1 MRQVFKLV
9 FLFVG
14 VVIGA
19 GFATGSEIVLYFKN
33 NGYFSVLFAAIIIG
47 LLSVAFCYFGKFRN
61 NAKWLNILLKI
72 VVFFGSI
79 VTYCVMISGV
89 SELIFTQFG
98 VKYFGIVVG
107 LIVAFLMLYDIKII
121 KLLNLII
128 VPLIVILMIVL
139 LAKSGGEIY
148 RGLDLFA
155 AFKYAGMN
163 MLLGGYFLSEE
174 GEQLSHKQIAYVGFF
189 VTFIM
194 GLLMSICYVI
204 SMQASSSSMPVF
216 EVARRNSLGG
226 LAAIVVFLAIFT
238 TLIGS
243 GKGFV
248 GLLEQL
254 FPCKSLMFV
263 FVFALSVFFDGLD
276 FNLLIDYCYGYI
288 GKIGFVICMLVLCK
302 LLYLACERIAKYIA
316 NKHAKNNLSY

>member
-1 MRQVFKLV
+1 MRQVVKLV

-33 NGYFSVLFAAIIIG
+33 NGYFSLLLASAIMG
-47 LLSVAFCYFGKFRN
+47 LLSVAFCYFGKMKNKAVFVKN
-61 NAKWLNILLKI
+61 LSKI
-72 VVFFGSI
+72 VVFFCSI

-89 SELIFTQFG
+89 SELIATQFG
-98 VKYFGIVVG
+98 VKYFGIITAFVVA
-107 LIVAFLMLYDIKII
+107 ILMMYDLRII

-128 VPLIVILMIVL
+128 VPMIVL
-139 LAKSGGEIY
+139 IMLILLIVSGGEIY
-148 RGLDLFA
+148 QGLNIFA
-155 AFKYAGMN
+155 SFKYAGMN
-163 MLLGGYFLSEE
+163 MLLGGYFLSDE
-174 GEQLSHKQIAYVGFF
+174 GEQLSHKQIAYVGIL
-189 VTFIM
+189 VTVVM

-243 GKGFV
+243 GRVFANIM
-248 GLLEQL
+248 EEM
-254 FPCKSLMFV
+254 FPCKPMMFV
-263 FVFALSVFFDGLD
+263 FVFALGVFFDGLD
-276 FNLLIDYCYGYI
+276 FAALVEYCYGYI
-288 GKIGFVICMLVLCK
+288 GKIGFATCLIVIASLIINSASK
-302 LLYLACERIAKYIA
+302 IAKNC
-316 NKHAKNNLSY
+316 NKKLKTLL